1 MNNAFI
7 NFVERFVPLDDTIR
21 TALGKVSHRIQVP
34 AHTFL
39 VREGDIVQYFNFI
52 EKGSA
57 RIFYEHAGKDYIGWF
72 SFDNSPALSYHSF
85 ITQKPSLNNV
95 EVLEDATVIR
105 IARNDLFDLY
115 ERFKPMERFGRL
127 FSEWLYCNFV
137 ERTYSLQILSA
148 KERYEFLIQ
157 HQPELFRRVPMGHI
171 ASYLGI
177 SQETLSRIR
186 AKK

>member
-1 MNNAFI
+1 MSNAFI
-7 NFVERFVPLDDTIR
+7 EYVESFVPLDDTVR
-21 TALGKVSHRIQVP
+21 DALAKVLHRYQVSRN
-34 AHTFL
+34 TYL
-39 VREGDIVQYFNFI
+39 VKEGEVVNEFNFI

-57 RIFYEHAGKDYIGWF
+57 RIFYEHEGKEYIGWF
-72 SFDNSPALSYHSF
+72 SFDKSPAISYHSF

-95 EVLEDATVIR
+95 QVLEDSVIIR
-105 IARNDLFDLY
+105 IARSDLFDLY
-115 ERFKPMERFGRL
+115 NRFKAMERFGRL

-148 KERYEFLIQ
+148 KARYEFLIE